1 VFADFGHEIFG
12 GMRYNT
18 IPRRNSRSF
27 HLADAPAT
35 AKSLNLE
42 IQDFRGDFDAVSDL
56 IQSSWSENAQKPL
69 HYSPEFLA
77 SCFEYPGAS
86 YALAPTMYMGDM
98 PVAFAAG
105 FPRMVR
111 YRGRDLRVM
120 IASFLSVSVGQ
131 KNKGYGVLLWNELVK
146 RARAAGFDAMVNYCV
161 DGEAM
166 NAIIFG
172 CCRMLKLATAR
183 FFSARYQMK
192 VLVPK
197 GAANVQAAPTVDNEG
212 ATVAAFLEG
221 AQPVLESTPL
231 ARVWSKQEVMW
242 QFKRYG
248 SIVAQHAAGSRHGM
262 ITGYLMEIA
271 NPQRTRCLL
280 IEDLLWGA
288 LEPPEREALLQQ
300 FLDRGTAA
308 GAQMAIVPV
317 LNYADMEPLR
327 AARFRSSPRIV
338 HGYLTVFSG
347 EPAPEEVPAEYLDI
361 F

>member
-1 VFADFGHEIFG
+1 
-12 GMRYNT
+12 
-18 IPRRNSRSF
+18 
-27 HLADAPAT
+27 LADAPAT

-42 IQDFRGDFDAVSDL
+42 IQDFRGDFGAISDL

-69 HYSPEFLA
+69 RYSPEFLA
-77 SCFEYPGAS
+77 SCFEYPGAN
-86 YALAPTMYMGDM
+86 YAMAPTMYLGDE

-105 FPRMVR
+105 FPRTIR

-146 RARAAGFDAMVNYCV
+146 RARAAGFDGMVNYCV

-166 NAIIFG
+166 NSIILG
-172 CCRMLKLATAR
+172 CCRMLKLPTAR

-197 GAANVQAAPTVDNEG
+197 HAAQSQATPKEDNKVD
-212 ATVAAFLEG
+212 AVAAFLEG
-221 AQPVLESTPL
+221 VQPILESTPL
-231 ARVWSKQEVMW
+231 ARVWSAAEAAW
-242 QFKRYG
+242 QLKRHG
-248 SIVAQHAAGSRHGM
+248 SIVALHAADSRRGM

-280 IEDLLWGA
+280 IEDLLWGK
-288 LEPPEREALLQQ
+288 LEPPERDTLLRH

-317 LNYADMEPLR
+317 LSYADMEPLR

-338 HGYLTVFSG
+338 HGYLTIFSG

>member
-1 VFADFGHEIFG
+1 
-12 GMRYNT
+12 
-18 IPRRNSRSF
+18 
-27 HLADAPAT
+27 LADAPA
-35 AKSLNLE
+35 AVKSLNLE
-42 IQDFRGDFDAVSDL
+42 IQDFRGDFDGVSSL

-69 HYSPEFLA
+69 LYSAAFLA

-86 YALAPTMYMGDM
+86 YALAPTIYMGNT

-105 FPRMVR
+105 FPRTIR
-111 YRGRDLRVM
+111 YRGRDLRVI

-146 RARAAGFDAMVNYCV
+146 RARSAGYDGMVNYCV

-166 NAIIFG
+166 NGIILG

-183 FFSARYQMK
+183 FFSARYQMR
-192 VLVPK
+192 VVVPK
-197 GAANVQAAPTVDNEG
+197 RASQTHVEQEKNIEADA
-212 ATVAAFLEG
+212 VAAFLEG
-221 AQPVLESTPL
+221 VQPILETTPL
-231 ARVWSKQEVMW
+231 ARVWSATEAAW
-242 QFKRYG
+242 QLSRHG
-248 SIVAQHAAGSRHGM
+248 SIVTQHEANSRRGM

-271 NPQRTRCLL
+271 NPQRTRCVL
-280 IEDLLWGA
+280 IEDLVWGT
-288 LEPPEREALLQQ
+288 LEPPEREALLEK
-300 FLDRGTAA
+300 FLDRGMSA

>member
-1 VFADFGHEIFG
+1 
-12 GMRYNT
+12 
-18 IPRRNSRSF
+18 
-27 HLADAPAT
+27 
-35 AKSLNLE
+35 
-42 IQDFRGDFDAVSDL
+42 
-56 IQSSWSENAQKPL
+56 
-69 HYSPEFLA
+69 
-77 SCFEYPGAS
+77 
-86 YALAPTMYMGDM
+86 MYMGDA

-105 FPRMVR
+105 FPRTVR
-111 YRGRDLRVM
+111 YRGRDLRLM

-146 RARAAGFDAMVNYCV
+146 RARAAGFDGMVNYCV

-166 NAIIFG
+166 NGIILG
-172 CCRMLKLATAR
+172 CCRMLKLATAL

-197 GAANVQAAPTVDNEG
+197 RAPQAHAQPQEDNEG
-212 ATVAAFLEG
+212 DAVAAFLECV
-221 AQPVLESTPL
+221 QPILGSTPL
-231 ARVWSKQEVMW
+231 ARVWSKEEVAW
-242 QFKRYG
+242 QLKRHG
-248 SIVAQHAAGSRHGM
+248 SIVAQHVADSRRGM

-271 NPQRTRCLL
+271 NQQRTRCLL
-280 IEDLLWGA
+280 IEDLLWGT
-288 LEPPEREALLQQ
+288 LEPAEREALLQQ

-308 GAQMAIVPV
+308 GALMAIVPV

-338 HGYLTVFSG
+338 HGYLTIFSG

>member
-1 VFADFGHEIFG
+1 
-12 GMRYNT
+12 
-18 IPRRNSRSF
+18 
-27 HLADAPAT
+27 
-35 AKSLNLE
+35 
-42 IQDFRGDFDAVSDL
+42 
-56 IQSSWSENAQKPL
+56 
-69 HYSPEFLA
+69 
-77 SCFEYPGAS
+77 
-86 YALAPTMYMGDM
+86 
-98 PVAFAAG
+98 
-105 FPRMVR
+105 
-111 YRGRDLRVM
+111 
-120 IASFLSVSVGQ
+120 
-131 KNKGYGVLLWNELVK
+131 
-146 RARAAGFDAMVNYCV
+146 
-161 DGEAM
+161 M
-166 NAIIFG
+166 NGIILG

-197 GAANVQAAPTVDNEG
+197 GAANGQSAPQEDIERD
-212 ATVAAFLEG
+212 TVAAFLEG

-231 ARVWSKQEVMW
+231 ARVWSTAEVAW
-242 QFKRYG
+242 QLKRRG
-248 SIVAQHAAGSRHGM
+248 SIVAQQVAGSRHGM

-280 IEDLLWGA
+280 IEDLLWGT
-288 LEPPEREALLQQ
+288 LEPQEREALLQQ

-338 HGYLTVFSG
+338 HGYLTIFSG

>member
-1 VFADFGHEIFG
+1 
-12 GMRYNT
+12 M
-18 IPRRNSRSF
+18 
-27 HLADAPAT
+27 ADAPAT

-42 IQDFRGDFDAVSDL
+42 IQDFRGDYGAVSDL

-77 SCFEYPGAS
+77 SCFEYPGSS
-86 YALAPTMYMGDM
+86 YALAPTMYMGNE

-105 FPRMVR
+105 FPRSVR
-111 YRGRDLRVM
+111 YRGGDLRVM

-146 RARAAGFDAMVNYCV
+146 RARAAGYDGMVNYCV

-166 NAIIFG
+166 NGIILG

-183 FFSARYQMK
+183 FFSARYQMR

-197 GAANVQAAPTVDNEG
+197 PAAQSL
-212 ATVAAFLEG
+212 ATPKDGNSGDPVAVFIETAK
-221 AQPVLESTPL
+221 PILESTPL
-231 ARVWSKQEVMW
+231 ARVWSTEEVAW
-242 QFKRYG
+242 QLKRHG
-248 SIVAQHAAGSRHGM
+248 SIVAQHVAGSQRGM

-280 IEDLLWGA
+280 IEDLLWGT
-288 LEPPEREALLQQ
+288 LPPSERDDLLQQ

-327 AARFRSSPRIV
+327 SARFRSSPRIV
-338 HGYLTVFSG
+338 HGYLTIFSG
-347 EPAPEEVPAEYLDI
+347 EPVPEEVPAAYLDI

>member
-1 VFADFGHEIFG
+1 MQYPAETHGV
-12 GMRYNT
+12 
-18 IPRRNSRSF
+18 F

-35 AKSLNLE
+35 AKTLNLE
-42 IQDFRGDFDAVSDL
+42 IKSFRGDFDAVSDL

-86 YALAPTMYMGDM
+86 YALAPTMYLGDV

-146 RARAAGFDAMVNYCV
+146 RARAAGFDGMVNYCV

-166 NAIIFG
+166 NGIILG

-197 GAANVQAAPTVDNEG
+197 GAANGQSAPQEDIERD
-212 ATVAAFLEG
+212 TVAAFLEG

-231 ARVWSKQEVMW
+231 ARVWSTAEVAW
-242 QFKRYG
+242 QLKRRG
-248 SIVAQHAAGSRHGM
+248 SIVAQQVAGSRHGM

-280 IEDLLWGA
+280 IEDLLWGT
-288 LEPPEREALLQQ
+288 LEPQEREALLQQ

-338 HGYLTVFSG
+338 HGYLTIFSG